1 MFTLVVAA
9 VVAAVLVVVV
19 VVVYSAFTLHPLVSF
34 RFRPDMTVWLAGL
47 EFLQLLLGLFLFW
60 HTPISHGATLQ
71 E

>member
-1 MFTLVVAA
+1 MFTFVVAA
-9 VVAAVLVVVV
+9 VVAAVLLLVGV

-60 HTPISHGATLQ
+60 HTPISQ
-71 E
+71 